1 MKLLKIVYIILGTL
15 SLALGIIGIVVPGLP
30 TTPFILLTAW
40 LYIKGSD
47 KMHKWLISNK
57 IFGKYILNFELNKG
71 MTMQSKI
78 VSTLMMWTM
87 IAISCTFFIESTTIR
102 LVVIAM
108 GVIGTSV
115 MVFFL
120 KTTKKM
126 V

>member
-71 MTMQSKI
+71 MTMKSKI

-87 IAISCTFFIESTTIR
+87 ITISCTFFIESTTIR

>member
-40 LYIKGSD
+40 LYIKGSN
-47 KMHKWLISNK
+47 KLHKWLISNK
-57 IFGKYILNFELNKG
+57 LFGKYILNFERNKG
-71 MTMQSKI
+71 MTMKSKI

-87 IAISCTFFIESTTIR
+87 ITISCTFFIESTTIR

-108 GVIGTSV
+108 GIIGTSV

-126 V
+126 Q

>member
-40 LYIKGSD
+40 LYIKGSN
-47 KMHKWLISNK
+47 KLHKWLISNK
-57 IFGKYILNFELNKG
+57 IFGKYILNFEQNKG
-71 MTMQSKI
+71 MTMKSKI
-78 VSTLMMWTM
+78 VSTAMMWTM
-87 IAISCTFFIESTTIR
+87 ISISCIFFIESTTIQ

>member
-57 IFGKYILNFELNKG
+57 MFGKYILNFELNKG

-87 IAISCTFFIESTTIR
+87 ITISCTYFIESTTIR